1 MCHASA
7 GRRSAST
14 TGKQDSKQYAPP
26 EKMPYRGSLLASK
39 LGCFHCPMSQVL
51 PGILQSAEHLKRHAD
66 LDSACAISDIGLI
79 RQIFHRNERG
89 RA

>member
-1 MCHASA
+1 MHFMAAQASIND
-7 GRRSAST
+7 RQT
-14 TGKQDSKQYAPP
+14 DSKQYAPP

-39 LGCFHCPMSQVL
+39 TRALSPPMSQVL
-51 PGILQSAEHLKRHAD
+51 PRILQSTEHLKRHAD
-66 LDSACAISDIGLI
+66 LDSACAVSYIGLI